1 MADFQHIYNKVQA
14 KNAELFS
21 KAKQEYSSLCHDKLQ
36 QSQYDGRI
44 LGKVVN
50 LLYYESKNSG
60 AGETAETPANVDESS
75 TAIRLINAWKR
86 NPSKLHDVDKLGCES
101 SRPKRATAPKT
112 VAATGHETAV
122 LLCTRREQ
130 ASPSPNPHTQT
141 PQRQQVTV
149 DIPEAASASYISPDP
164 IPSREAEVNDPD
176 SNMATQEPEQPEDQ
190 VPPPCLLHI
199 LYSYIWKGNKVRN
212 GGSEMEGGEV
222 GIDFVGDC

>member
-86 NPSKLHDVDKLGCES
+86 NPSKLREAPLWLLFSTFAPITLYLDDVDKLGCES
-101 SRPKRATAPKT
+101 SRPKR
-112 VAATGHETAV
+112 
-122 LLCTRREQ
+122 
-130 ASPSPNPHTQT
+130 
-141 PQRQQVTV
+141 
-149 DIPEAASASYISPDP
+149 
-164 IPSREAEVNDPD
+164 
-176 SNMATQEPEQPEDQ
+176 
-190 VPPPCLLHI
+190 
-199 LYSYIWKGNKVRN
+199 
-212 GGSEMEGGEV
+212 GGSLEWS
-222 GIDFVGDC
+222 FFS